1 MKGRYVSIQRI
12 SNEVDAL
19 NFREVIVNHEP
30 LDLKS
35 DNDFVLIAANQDLMN
50 KS

>member
-1 MKGRYVSIQRI
+1 MKGRFVSIQRI
-12 SNEVDAL
+12 SDEVDAL

-30 LDLKS
+30 VDFKS

-50 KS
+50 K